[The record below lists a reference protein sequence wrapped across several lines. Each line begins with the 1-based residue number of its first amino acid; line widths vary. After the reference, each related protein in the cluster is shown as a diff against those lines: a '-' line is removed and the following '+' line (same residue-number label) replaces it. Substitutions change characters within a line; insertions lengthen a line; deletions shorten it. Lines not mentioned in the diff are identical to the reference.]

1 MYKILA
7 NAFADMAA
15 GYARHRVWVTLATED
30 IGDQH
35 RRTTLGPLWLLVNYF
50 AFAGTFIF
58 VFTAAPTREF
68 AIYVATGLL
77 VWTYVSDTISQS
89 VTLFERE
96 ESFIKGTNLPL
107 SVYIMRMTLQNV
119 IRGGYAV
126 LGCAIILL
134 LAQVQVTT
142 EWLWAG
148 LGLLL
153 VLVWSPAVVAVFGFL
168 GVFFPDSQFIVTN
181 LMRVAMFATPIF
193 WTHEG
198 EGGLRGAFYYWNP
211 FTYFIDMVRQ
221 PIVSGTVHWQSFV
234 VALILTVALW
244 ALAILLLGTLRRRVA
259 LIV

>member
-1 MYKILA
+1 MSRLA
-7 NAFADMAA
+7 CS
-15 GYARHRVWVTLATED
+15 
-30 IGDQH
+30 
-35 RRTTLGPLWLLVNYF
+35 
-50 AFAGTFIF
+50 
-58 VFTAAPTREF
+58 
-68 AIYVATGLL
+68 
-77 VWTYVSDTISQS
+77 VWTCVSDTISQS

-168 GVFFPDSQFIVTN
+168 GAFFPDSQFIVTN

-234 VALILTVALW
+234 VALILTVA
-244 ALAILLLGTLRRRVA
+244 ALGAGHSPLGHATPSRWR
-259 LIV
+259 